1 MSRTYD
7 LGRAHF
13 QADKSPLQLQ
23 LTATG
28 DFIWS
33 IGSSN
38 NSSRVVNIQR
48 TQLFATWVTEAPE
61 IELRFHVE
69 IDPNQVWPLSRLV
82 STLGE
87 KICGSK
93 VSTGGKNSLVL
104 SNNHLRVRFGP
115 TLASQSSS
123 RAAKPLREGMIFYL
137 RPA

>member
-13 QADKSPLQLQ
+13 QAAKSPLQLQ

-28 DFIWS
+28 DFMWS
-33 IGSSN
+33 IGFSN
-38 NSSRVVNIQR
+38 NSSRVVNIQG

-93 VSTGGKNSLVL
+93 VSTGVKNSLVL
-104 SNNHLRVRFGP
+104 SNNDIRVRFGP

-123 RAAKPLREGMIFYL
+123 RAAKPLRAAMILYL